1 MTDLTK
7 SKTEMS
13 PEGKAFVTAFTTFVL
28 TIPLLPLRAWLFMLG
43 IGAVHGA
50 LPAVP
55 TVSFGAALL
64 VLLGVSAVRGTR
76 TGTK

>member
-1 MTDLTK
+1 MTNQTQSD
-7 SKTEMS
+7 SSRE
-13 PEGKAFVTAFTTFVL
+13 AFVTAFVTAVL
-28 TIPLLPLRAWLFMLG
+28 ALPFLPLRAWLFMLG
-43 IGAVHGA
+43 VGAVHGV